1 MALILSTSNPDQST
15 LTRPNDPRDPNGIA
29 HATDPADTG
38 DGAATK
44 ASRAAAKLAW
54 AEYVQ
59 NWKVAQEVGDSAGPP
74 EFPDN
79 GEITYADD

>member
-1 MALILSTSNPDQST
+1 MSLDTLGANQQA
-15 LTRPNDPRDPNGIA
+15 LTRPNDPLDPNGIA
-29 HATDPADTG
+29 HATDSSDTG

-54 AEYVQ
+54 ANYVQ
-59 NWKVAQEVGDSAGPP
+59 DYREALRVGDSSGPP

-79 GEITYADD
+79 GEIDYADD